1 LLQRAGSVD
10 LRYRSFALPLRL
22 CGEKQLVRLLADI
35 GGTNVRFALL
45 PEAAARPQQE
55 LNLRCADFDG
65 LEQAARH
72 YLAQMGGAPVTE
84 AAFDVATAVTGDLIR
99 LTNSPWAFSI
109 EQTRRQLGLQRLL
122 VLNDFT
128 ALALALPALDP
139 DETRQV
145 GRGSAVADA
154 PLALIGAGT
163 GLGVSGLLPWQ
174 GRWIPIQGE
183 GGHTAFSPSDER
195 EDAVLRV
202 LRERFGHV
210 STERLAS
217 GPGLV
222 NIYRALSVLDRD
234 VPRDLQP
241 EQIAGAGRSGE
252 DPRCR
257 EALTIFCSV
266 LGTAAG
272 NLVVTLGAR
281 GGLYIGGGIVP
292 QLGEWF
298 DRSPFRARF
307 EHKGRF
313 SSYVAAVPTVVILAE
328 NPALRGLAIALNTP

>member
-1 LLQRAGSVD
+1 M
-10 LRYRSFALPLRL
+10 
-22 CGEKQLVRLLADI
+22 RLLADI
-35 GGTNVRFALL
+35 GGTNIRFALL
-45 PEAAARPQQE
+45 AEAATRPERE
-55 LNLRCADFDG
+55 LSLRCADFDG
-65 LEQAARH
+65 LEQAVRH
-72 YLAQMGGAPVTE
+72 YLSQMDNPPVTE
-84 AAFDVATAVTGDLIR
+84 AALDVATALTGDMIR

-109 EQTRRQLGLQRLL
+109 EQTRRQLGLRRLL

-128 ALALALPALDP
+128 ALALALPALAP

-145 GRGSAVADA
+145 GGGTAVAGA
-154 PLALIGAGT
+154 PLALIGPGT

-174 GRWIPIQGE
+174 GRWIPLQGE
-183 GGHTAFSPSDER
+183 GGHTAFSPCDER

-222 NIYRALSVLDRD
+222 NVYRALSVLDRD
-234 VPRDLQP
+234 LPRDLQP
-241 EQIAGAGRSGE
+241 EQIADEGVRDT

-257 EALTIFCSV
+257 EALSMFCSV
-266 LGTAAG
+266 LGTAAA
-272 NLVVTLGAR
+272 NLVLTLGAR

-292 QLGEWF
+292 KLGDWF

-313 SSYVAAVPTVVILAE
+313 SSYASAVPTLVILAE
-328 NPALRGLAIALNTP
+328 NPALRGLAIALSPS